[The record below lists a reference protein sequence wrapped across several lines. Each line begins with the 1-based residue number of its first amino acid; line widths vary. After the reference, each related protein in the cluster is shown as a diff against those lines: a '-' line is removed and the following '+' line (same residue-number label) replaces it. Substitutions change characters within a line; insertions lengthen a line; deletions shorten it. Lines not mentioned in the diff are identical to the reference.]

1 MFSKERFPVSRT
13 VPLFPNING
22 DFIPLGTTHYNTIS
36 GSVNRK
42 TQDIVLFN
50 KKSANRGTDFT
61 TFAVPVPFGCMV
73 CPFTF
78 SGLLPGVGR
87 KNDQPCN
94 VTPHGYWA
102 QTASPLNI

>member
-22 DFIPLGTTHYNTIS
+22 DFIPLGTTHYNIIS

-50 KKSANRGTDFT
+50 KNQPTGERILQLSQYRFPLAVWCVLLLFLVFYRGLVVKT
-61 TFAVPVPFGCMV
+61 TNLA
-73 CPFTF
+73 T
-78 SGLLPGVGR
+78 
-87 KNDQPCN
+87 
-94 VTPHGYWA
+94 
-102 QTASPLNI
+102 